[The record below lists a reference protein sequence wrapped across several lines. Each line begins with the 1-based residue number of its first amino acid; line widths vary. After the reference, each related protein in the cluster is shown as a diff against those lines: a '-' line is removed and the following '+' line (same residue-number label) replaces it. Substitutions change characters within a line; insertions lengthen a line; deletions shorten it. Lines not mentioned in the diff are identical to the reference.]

1 MSDVTGQA
9 SPAGAIPWRA
19 WQVLAITSFA
29 TFLGALDASIMFVAF
44 PSIQE
49 TFSDVSAAQLSWVLN
64 SYNIVFAALLVPGGR
79 FADRI
84 GRKRAFF
91 FGIGIF
97 TVSSAVAGSA
107 VSPAMLIG
115 ARVVQAGG
123 AALLFPSSLALVLR
137 EFPQSR
143 RATAVGIWGAIG
155 GLAAAIGPSLG
166 ALIIEVESWRLAF
179 FINLPVGI
187 AVIAVG
193 TRTLAESREEDAR
206 IPDLFS
212 VPLLIA
218 GVASLALAIVQT
230 EEWGWTDGRTLAAF
244 AGAAVLIPVF
254 ILRSAM
260 AAAPVLDL
268 SLFRNHNY
276 RIANTATLTFTIG
289 FSAMFFGMVL
299 FLTTVWDYSIL
310 QAGLLLSPGPVL
322 AAIVGAA
329 AGRLADRIGHR
340 PIMVPGGIIYA
351 IGGGWLLTQ
360 VTFEREILAVWLPS
374 ILLTGAGV
382 GLVLPA
388 LSSAAAHGLPPHRF
402 AVGSAVNV
410 TIRQIG
416 FVMGVALVIAL
427 LGTPAPDT
435 ILDRFDRV
443 FALLVAGGLSTAV
456 IAVLLDTRPRLA
468 AVEATPLS
476 AAVAT
481 VADDVATK
489 GAR

>member
-1 MSDVTGQA
+1 VSNAPSEPQQ
-9 SPAGAIPWRA
+9 PAVISRRA

-29 TFLGALDASIMFVAF
+29 TFVGALDASIMFVAF

-49 TFSDVSAAQLSWVLN
+49 TFSDVSTAQLSWVIN

-79 FADRI
+79 FADKI

-91 FGIGIF
+91 LGIGIF
-97 TVSSAVAGSA
+97 TVSSAVAGASI
-107 VSPAMLIG
+107 SPAMLIG
-115 ARVVQAGG
+115 ARVVQACG
-123 AALLFPSSLALVLR
+123 AALLFPSSLALVLQ
-137 EFPQSR
+137 EFPQTR

-179 FINLPVGI
+179 FINLPVGA

-193 TRTLAESREEDAR
+193 TRVIAESREEDAR
-206 IPDLFS
+206 IPDLIS

-218 GVASLALAIVQT
+218 GVASLALGIVQT
-230 EEWGWTDGRTLAAF
+230 DEWGWTDPRTLGAF
-244 AGAAVLIPVF
+244 AAAAILIPAF
-254 ILRSAM
+254 ILRSAL

-268 SLFRNHNY
+268 TLFRNHNY
-276 RIANTATLTFTIG
+276 RVANIATLAFTTG
-289 FSAMFFGMVL
+289 FAAMFFGMVL
-299 FLTTVWDYSIL
+299 FLTNVWNYSIL

-322 AAIVGAA
+322 AAFVGAG

-351 IGGGWLLTQ
+351 IGGAWLLTQ
-360 VTFEREILAVWLPS
+360 VTFEREVLSVWLPS

-382 GLVLPA
+382 GLVFPA
-388 LSSAAAHGLPPHRF
+388 LSSAAAHGLPPPRF

-410 TIRQIG
+410 TVRQIG
-416 FVMGVALVIAL
+416 FVMGVALVIAF

-435 ILDRFDRV
+435 ILDKFDRI
-443 FALLVAGGLSTAV
+443 FALLVAGGLTTAA
-456 IAVLLDTRPRLA
+456 IALAIDTRPRIERVSPA
-468 AVEATPLS
+468 ITTEP
-476 AAVAT
+476 AVAEKPLPQST
-481 VADDVATK
+481 E
-489 GAR
+489 GA

>member
-1 MSDVTGQA
+1 MSDPSELTQ
-9 SPAGAIPWRA
+9 PDGAISKRA

-29 TFLGALDASIMFVAF
+29 TFVGALDASIMFVAF
-44 PSIQE
+44 PSIQK
-49 TFSDVSAAQLSWVLN
+49 TFSDVSAAELSWVIN

-79 FADRI
+79 FADKI

-91 FGIGIF
+91 IGIGIF

-107 VSPAMLIG
+107 VDPAMLIG

-166 ALIIEVESWRLAF
+166 SLIIEVESWRLAF

-187 AVIAVG
+187 AVIGIGV
-193 TRTLAESREEDAR
+193 RVIAESREEDAR
-206 IPDLFS
+206 IPDLYS

-218 GVASLALAIVQT
+218 GVAALALGIVQT
-230 EEWGWTDGRTLAAF
+230 DEWGWTDARTLGAF
-244 AGAAVLIPVF
+244 AAAAALIPAF
-254 ILRSAM
+254 IVRSAM
-260 AAAPVLDL
+260 ATASVLDL

-276 RIANTATLTFTIG
+276 RIANMATLTFTVG

-299 FLTTVWDYSIL
+299 FLTNVWQYSIL
-310 QAGLLLSPGPVL
+310 HAGLLLSPGPIL
-322 AAIVGAA
+322 AAFVGAS

-351 IGGGWLLTQ
+351 IGGAWLLTQ
-360 VTFEREILAVWLPS
+360 ASFDREVLAVWMPS

-382 GLVLPA
+382 GLVLPG

-416 FVMGVALVIAL
+416 FVMGVALVIAF
-427 LGTPAPDT
+427 LGTPTPDT
-435 ILDRFDRV
+435 ILDKFDRI
-443 FALLVAGGLSTAV
+443 FALLVAGGLSSAV
-456 IAVLLDTRPRLA
+456 ISVALDTRPRLERIPAEVA
-468 AVEATPLS
+468 AEAVP
-476 AAVAT
+476 AVIGDEP
-481 VADDVATK
+481 VAPTT
-489 GAR
+489 